1 MNHMTSQKIVFFSWS
16 NARVVF
22 RREFQ
27 NYFNTPIG
35 YVSLLIFVLILNF
48 LLFSISRFWEAGQA
62 TMDSL
67 FTMLRMTYIFFVP
80 AITMRL
86 WAEERRS
93 GTIELLFTLPIR
105 NIEAIVGKYLSA
117 LSFLAIGLSTTFFFP
132 LTLEVLSDPDWSL
145 VIGGY
150 FGAFFLGASY
160 IAMGLYIS
168 WLTQDQIVAFLTTL
182 SACFVLFM
190 MGYQPFLQ
198 LMGSLS
204 PIFAFLSASW
214 HFDSLARGLLDSRN
228 ILYFFSFTGLF
239 LYLNKRSIENR
250 R

>member
-1 MNHMTSQKIVFFSWS
+1 MKNPNETSILSCRNIGVI
-16 NARVVF
+16 F
-22 RREFQ
+22 RREFH

-35 YVSLLIFVLILNF
+35 YVSLIIFVLILNF
-48 LLFSISRFWEAGQA
+48 LLFNISRFWQAGQT
-62 TMDSL
+62 TMDPL
-67 FTMLRMTYIFFVP
+67 FMMLRVTYIFFIP

-93 GTIELLFTLPIR
+93 GTVELLFTLPIR
-105 NIEAIVGKYLSA
+105 DVETIIGKYLSA
-117 LSFLAIGLSTTFFFP
+117 LSFLAIGLSGTFFFP
-132 LTLEVLSDPDWSL
+132 LTLEFLSTPDWSL
-145 VIGGY
+145 IIGGY
-150 FGAFFLGASY
+150 VGAFLLGASY

-168 WLTQDQIVAFLTTL
+168 WLTQDQIVAFLATL
-182 SACFVLFM
+182 SVCFVLFM
-190 MGYQPFLQ
+190 LGYQPLLQ
-198 LMGSLS
+198 ALGPFS

-228 ILYFFSFTGLF
+228 ILYFFSFISLF

>member
-1 MNHMTSQKIVFFSWS
+1 MKDQQQVIFFSWS
-16 NARVVF
+16 NTRVIF
-22 RREFQ
+22 RREFR

-86 WAEERRS
+86 WAEEKRS
-93 GTIELLFTLPIR
+93 GTVELLFTLPIR
-105 NIEAIVGKYLSA
+105 NIETIIGKYLSA

-132 LTLEVLSDPDWSL
+132 LMLGVLAGPDWSL

-150 FGAFFLGASY
+150 LGAFFLGASY

-182 SACFVLFM
+182 SACFILFM

-198 LMGSLS
+198 LFGSFS
-204 PIFAFLSASW
+204 PILAFLSASW
-214 HFDSLARGLLDSRN
+214 HFDSLARGLFDSRDL
-228 ILYFFSFTGLF
+228 LYFLSFAGLF